1 MGYLC
6 KENHC
11 GLFTHLFMPGVLLF
25 HNLVK
30 ILYNPPK
37 KESIKR
43 KSYYFYET
51 EMIALEGNSLK
62 KLPSS
67 EKWERQI

>member
-1 MGYLC
+1 
-6 KENHC
+6 
-11 GLFTHLFMPGVLLF
+11 MPGVLLF

-43 KSYYFYET
+43 KSCYFYET
-51 EMIALEGNSLK
+51 EMIALEGTSLK
-62 KLPSS
+62 KKKKTAV
-67 EKWERQI
+67 KWRVGEANLKYLWKIIKI